1 MNLRLV
7 FPCLL
12 GAPSLNRAVWSPS
25 QICWVDLGTWW
36 NLQITLYVCRNL
48 VWYPCLLPVWWKI
61 VAPPHLHL
69 LHWSDEAGTEL
80 LGPQTSR
87 LLLWSI
93 AHLVTTIKHSSTL
106 IGILYSLF
114 FFPHTHI
121 TLSPSFFTHSPTE
134 FNFVSLPQGFNWFLP
149 PRISH
154 YMYHPRLYFSGYP
167 QDFISS

>member
-106 IGILYSLF
+106 IGILYKVFFFSF
-114 FFPHTHI
+114 FFPSHTYHTKSI
-121 TLSPSFFTHSPTE
+121 IFYPFPYGIKFCIPPS
-134 FNFVSLPQGFNWFLP
+134 
-149 PRISH
+149 RI
-154 YMYHPRLYFSGYP
+154 
-167 QDFISS
+167 